1 MSFLAA
7 PSRARR
13 ALSTAFSLS
22 LLALLC
28 LQTGCRS
35 AGLNEEAAL
44 KISSFSAL
52 PAIISTGQSTVLS
65 WSVAGAVSLTISDN
79 NGVLAGGSITTLT
92 ADSVTVTPTATD
104 LYTLTATDANGNI
117 LTAVTPVTVV
127 PLPVITSFSA
137 TPSLI
142 TNGQGT
148 TLNWTTT
155 GTTTLMIDNG
165 VGQVAYNSVAINP
178 TVTTTYTL
186 TAYNEAGATTTA
198 QTTVTVVLAP
208 IISSFTAN
216 PASIGIG
223 QSSTL
228 TYAVTGYTN
237 LSISPGI
244 GPVNGGV
251 LVVTPAQTTTY
262 ILTASNTVDG
272 FTATSTASVTVTVST
287 TPPPNITSFT
297 SSKPSVGPNGVVTL
311 TAVFTPTDGSAT
323 ATIDQG
329 VGTVT
334 SGVPVD
340 SNPLP
345 SSTTFTLTVTNSTG
359 TATAQVRVLAGD
371 LALFAGSPT
380 HGGFANGS
388 GTAAR
393 FIQPDGI
400 AVDSSGNLYVA
411 DSDNDIIREI
421 TPQGVVS
428 TFAGSPQVA
437 GSTDSGSGTALFRQ
451 PYGVAVD
458 SFGNVY
464 VADSGNE
471 TIRAITPAGV
481 VTTLAGTA
489 GVVGNLD
496 GTGPLAEFGGPG
508 SITVD
513 GNGNLFVIDA
523 LNCNVRMITTGT
535 AQGSTPGVVTTVAGP
550 TGEEQ
555 VCGYNDG
562 AGTAARFAAPLGIAV
577 DSSDN
582 LYVADQGNQLIRMIS
597 PQGVVSTLAG
607 TQGVRGHADGTG
619 LAATFYSP
627 TGVAVDA
634 SGNVYVADSQNY
646 TIRKITPA
654 AVVTT
659 IVGEAG
665 IPNPEVTGGPLPSQ
679 LATPSQLVTDP
690 TSGNMFITLTV
701 DAIASAP
708 F

>member
-1 MSFLAA
+1 
-7 PSRARR
+7 
-13 ALSTAFSLS
+13 
-22 LLALLC
+22 
-28 LQTGCRS
+28 
-35 AGLNEEAAL
+35 
-44 KISSFSAL
+44 
-52 PAIISTGQSTVLS
+52 
-65 WSVAGAVSLTISDN
+65 
-79 NGVLAGGSITTLT
+79 
-92 ADSVTVTPTATD
+92 
-104 LYTLTATDANGNI
+104 
-117 LTAVTPVTVV
+117 
-127 PLPVITSFSA
+127 
-137 TPSLI
+137 
-142 TNGQGT
+142 
-148 TLNWTTT
+148 
-155 GTTTLMIDNG
+155 
-165 VGQVAYNSVAINP
+165 
-178 TVTTTYTL
+178 
-186 TAYNEAGATTTA
+186 
-198 QTTVTVVLAP
+198 
-208 IISSFTAN
+208 
-216 PASIGIG
+216 
-223 QSSTL
+223 
-228 TYAVTGYTN
+228 
-237 LSISPGI
+237 
-244 GPVNGGV
+244 
-251 LVVTPAQTTTY
+251 
-262 ILTASNTVDG
+262 
-272 FTATSTASVTVTVST
+272 
-287 TPPPNITSFT
+287 
-297 SSKPSVGPNGVVTL
+297 
-311 TAVFTPTDGSAT
+311 
-323 ATIDQG
+323 
-329 VGTVT
+329 
-334 SGVPVD
+334 
-340 SNPLP
+340 
-345 SSTTFTLTVTNSTG
+345 
-359 TATAQVRVLAGD
+359 
-371 LALFAGSPT
+371 
-380 HGGFANGS
+380 
-388 GTAAR
+388 
-393 FIQPDGI
+393 
-400 AVDSSGNLYVA
+400 
-411 DSDNDIIREI
+411 
-421 TPQGVVS
+421 
-428 TFAGSPQVA
+428 
-437 GSTDSGSGTALFRQ
+437 
-451 PYGVAVD
+451 VAVD